1 MTLIFPYHD
10 YVTYLSTYIARLSLR
25 HDEIPIILCMSEY
38 IFITGILLAVCV
50 AATQFSMPLG

>member
-1 MTLIFPYHD
+1 MTLTFPCHD

-25 HDEIPIILCMSEY
+25 HDDIFIILCMLKY

-50 AATQFSMPLG
+50 RASQFFIPLE